1 MDAKDWAKAER
12 FLEKSMR
19 LESNSK
25 AQNML
30 YKLDTMRRK
39 DAEGPSVDASTATS
53 TKAKSQP
60 PPEPEKPKYTSE
72 QV

>member
-1 MDAKDWAKAER
+1 MNARDWAKAER

-19 LESNSK
+19 LETNSK

-39 DAEGPSVDASTATS
+39 D
-53 TKAKSQP
+53 
-60 PPEPEKPKYTSE
+60 
-72 QV
+72 

>member
-1 MDAKDWAKAER
+1 MDARDWAKAER

-25 AQNML
+25 AQNLL

-39 DAEGPSVDASTATS
+39 DKEGGLGDASTATS
-53 TKAKSQP
+53 TKAKS
-60 PPEPEKPKYTSE
+60 
-72 QV
+72 

>member
-1 MDAKDWAKAER
+1 MNAKDWAKAER

-25 AQNML
+25 AQNLL

-39 DAEGPSVDASTATS
+39 DKEGPTGETSTATS

-60 PPEPEKPKYTSE
+60 PPEPVKPKYTAE
-72 QV
+72 QA